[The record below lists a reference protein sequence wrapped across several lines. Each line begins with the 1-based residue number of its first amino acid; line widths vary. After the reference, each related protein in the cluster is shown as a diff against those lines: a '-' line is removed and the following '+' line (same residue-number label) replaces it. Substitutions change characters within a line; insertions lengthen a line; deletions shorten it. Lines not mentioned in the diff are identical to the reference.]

1 MNNKIKLGL
10 TFDDVLLV
18 PKKSDV
24 KSRRDVNISAPLTKK
39 ILMRMPLISSNMDT
53 VTEHKMAITM
63 ARAGGIGFI
72 HRFMTQSQQVEEVM
86 KVKRSETIIVDDP
99 YTLPMN
105 KNIAEA
111 KLFMKT
117 YGVSGLLIADKNNK
131 LVGIL
136 SRRVVLFADD
146 NEVVADVMTKNSDVV
161 TVNRKIGF
169 EEAKKI
175 LHKHRIEKLPI
186 VNKNGY
192 IKGLITSTDLRKIRE
207 YPNAL
212 KDKKG
217 QLMVGAAIG
226 VKEGFLERAQELVK
240 AGADVLVVDIAHG
253 HSDLAIK
260 TIKTIKKNLAVD
272 LVAGNVATTK
282 GTRDLIEAGADAIKV
297 GVGPGSICITRIVA
311 GAGVPQLSAII
322 SCVNE
327 AKKKKIPI
335 IADGGIKNSGDLSK
349 ALAAGASSAMCGN
362 LFAGTEEAPGI
373 TILRNGR
380 KYKVSRGMASFG
392 AALGR
397 KEREKNIS
405 DQSAKE
411 IVAEG
416 VEAMVPYKGSAT
428 EVIAQLTGGLRSGIS
443 YCGAKNIKGMQ
454 KNAEFVRITP
464 AGVRESKPH
473 DVEIV

>member
-18 PKKSDV
+18 PKKSVV
-24 KSRRDVNISAPLTKK
+24 KSRKDVDISTLLTRNIKMK
-39 ILMRMPLISSNMDT
+39 IPLISANMDT

-63 ARAGGIGFI
+63 ARAGSIGFI
-72 HRFMTQSQQVEEVM
+72 HRFMTLSQQAEEVM
-86 KVKRSETIIVDDP
+86 KVKRSETIIVEDP
-99 YTLPMN
+99 YTLPVN
-105 KNIAEA
+105 KTIAEA

-117 YGVSGLLIADKNNK
+117 YGVSGLLIADNNNK
-131 LVGIL
+131 LAGIL
-136 SRRVVLFADD
+136 SRRDVLFADD
-146 NEVVADVMTKNSDVV
+146 NEIIADVMTKNSDMV

-186 VNKNGY
+186 VDKNGY

-217 QLMVGAAIG
+217 RLMVGAAIG
-226 VKEGFLERAQELVK
+226 VKDGFLERAEELVK
-240 AGADVLVVDIAHG
+240 SGVDVLVVDIAHG
-253 HSDLAIK
+253 HSNLAIK
-260 TIKTIKKNLAVD
+260 TVKSIKRKLDVD
-272 LVAGNVATTK
+272 LVAGNVATAK
-282 GTRDLIEAGADAIKV
+282 GTRDLIEAGVDAVKV

-311 GAGVPQLSAII
+311 GVGVPQLSAII
-322 SCVNE
+322 GCANE
-327 AKKKKIPI
+327 AKKKRIPI

-349 ALAAGASSAMCGN
+349 ALAAGASSVMCGN

-373 TILRNGR
+373 TILKNGR

-405 DQSAKE
+405 DQSVKE

-416 VEAMVPYKGSAT
+416 VEAMVPYKGNAT
-428 EVIAQLTGGLRSGIS
+428 EVVTQLTGGLRSGIS
-443 YCGAKNIKGMQ
+443 YCGAKDIKGMQ

-464 AGVRESKPH
+464 AGVKESKPH
-473 DVEIV
+473 DVEFV